1 MSFKRLNQWLTLIAN
16 LGVLLG
22 IIFLVI
28 EINQNTEA
36 IRIESAIAEFSATD
50 AAFGPAAYQSDVT
63 DILVRVGQ
71 FIDENGIENFDRF
84 YNTDHRQF
92 QNIVQR
98 RIEYLEFRYIAY
110 PQEREQLMALTNEL
124 LRQLGFLEIF
134 NYFPYDVTTPGFGQF
149 IKSIIEELAEV

>member
-1 MSFKRLNQWLTLIAN
+1 MSFKRLNQWLTLFAN

-36 IRIESAIAEFSATD
+36 IRIESAIAAFSATD

-71 FIDENGIENFDRF
+71 FIAENGIENFDRF
-84 YNTDHRQF
+84 YTSCINFFTYF
-92 QNIVQR
+92 FIN
-98 RIEYLEFRYIAY
+98 
-110 PQEREQLMALTNEL
+110 N
-124 LRQLGFLEIF
+124 FLF
-134 NYFPYDVTTPGFGQF
+134 
-149 IKSIIEELAEV
+149 

>member
-1 MSFKRLNQWLTLIAN
+1 MSFKSLNQWLTLIAN

-63 DILVRVGQ
+63 DIVVRVGQ
-71 FIDENGIENFDRF
+71 FIEENGMQNFDRF
-84 YNTDHRQF
+84 YNADHRQF

-98 RIEYLEFRYIAY
+98 RISYIQFQYIAY
-110 PQEREQLMALTNEL
+110 PQEREQLKTLVNEL
-124 LRQLGFLEIF
+124 LRQPGFLEIF
-134 NYFPYDVTTPGFGQF
+134 NYFPFDVTTPGFGQF
-149 IKSIIEELAEV
+149 IKSIIEESGEV